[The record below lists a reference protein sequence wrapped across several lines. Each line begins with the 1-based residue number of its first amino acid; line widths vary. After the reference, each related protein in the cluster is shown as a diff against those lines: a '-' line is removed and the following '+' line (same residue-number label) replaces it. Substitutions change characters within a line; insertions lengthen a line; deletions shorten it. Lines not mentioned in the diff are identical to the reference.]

1 MTIVLCC
8 IRKVSAN
15 FQKIIFIFK
24 VCTFVL
30 VLFTYCGKG
39 KIHIRLYVYCT
50 VSVGSCLRQMGS
62 ESDVAVLPLLRSFL
76 AIFLHSDCPTSRLP
90 LWCRVWKNTRR
101 VDPKFRIHIFL
112 VTIDS
117 FYNPLGAT
125 IYWVRVRGT
134 SLSRA
139 GLVTILKCCNIPS
152 CDNHIKKIVPRDI

>member
-1 MTIVLCC
+1 MH
-8 IRKVSAN
+8 IRPSVVYLLWERKNSY
-15 FQKIIFIFK
+15 KII
-24 VCTFVL
+24 CT
-30 VLFTYCGKG
+30 
-39 KIHIRLYVYCT
+39 VYCT

-76 AIFLHSDCPTSRLP
+76 AIFLHSDCPTARLP
-90 LWCRVWKNTRR
+90 LWCGVWKNTRR

-125 IYWVRVRGT
+125 IYRVRVRGT

-139 GLVTILKCCNIPS
+139 GLVTILKCWYIPS
-152 CDNHIKKIVPRDI
+152 CDNHIKKIVPRDV